1 MSDSSRNRL
10 LIIVGAVVV
19 ALVATLVTVWALRR
33 DDSNQGQTAPLST
46 ALSTSASEPPPSSS
60 PPVSSQ
66 VRPSDDLAGEQ
77 ADGCLGGADPYA
89 AVLAAQQQA
98 TPDEAGAS
106 AFARAVMRWTVA
118 YPVDPNA
125 DNVIAAIGDPDGWF
139 GSMAAPSMQKVGQK
153 LAADGVVSVRATP
166 GMGQYRTRVSIA
178 KQMAPPQGDA
188 DVQLTIYVDE
198 KKATGESVQVKITT
212 ELLLSYKD
220 NKWWVMGPPGKSDPS
235 DPARGTDWTP
245 YSEACS

>member
-1 MSDSSRNRL
+1 MSDISRNRL

-19 ALVATLVTVWALRR
+19 ALVATLVTVWALPR

-98 TPDEAGAS
+98 TPDEAGAA

-125 DNVIAAIGDPDGWF
+125 DKVAAAIGEPNSPFLGTAAQ
-139 GSMAAPSMQKVGQK
+139 SMRKVGQDF
-153 LAADGVVSVRATP
+153 ADGGVVSVRTSA
-166 GMGQYRTRVSIA
+166 GMGQYRVKASFY
-178 KQMAPPQGDA
+178 KQFTPPEGDA
-188 DVQLTIYVDE
+188 TVQLTVFLDE
-198 KKATGESVQVKITT
+198 KKATGDSVQVKITT
-212 ELLLSYKD
+212 ELILSFKGGR
-220 NKWWVMGPPGKSDPS
+220 WWVFGRTPPELQR
-235 DPARGTDWTP
+235 DPATGSGWVP
-245 YSEACS
+245 FAGACS